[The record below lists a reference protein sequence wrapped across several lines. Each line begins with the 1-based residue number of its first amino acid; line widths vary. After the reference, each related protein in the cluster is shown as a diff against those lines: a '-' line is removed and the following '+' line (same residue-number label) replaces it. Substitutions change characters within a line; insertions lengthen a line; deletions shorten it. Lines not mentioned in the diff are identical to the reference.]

1 MQHRRDTWQAGTWSS
16 EVKFLKRFVLQ
27 ITYIDY
33 IVFIRYVIEIYI
45 NFDFDFLDQLH
56 NVIFKITSSMN
67 LLDL

>member
-1 MQHRRDTWQAGTWSS
+1 
-16 EVKFLKRFVLQ
+16 
-27 ITYIDY
+27 
-33 IVFIRYVIEIYI
+33 VIEIYI